1 MDRPKLRNVERIPLT
16 RDGQAHVVLRD
27 PMGIAETIAIDADFV
42 PVLDALDGR
51 RTLPQVRQ
59 SLLMGRGLDVAL
71 PDLAEFVADLE
82 AAGLLEGD
90 AFRSRWAAC
99 HDAFLDA
106 PTRAPTLAGTLYPEE
121 PGALRAELRRAFGP
135 PPSTSDARTRAVLVP
150 HGPLEVVA
158 AVVAAT
164 LGTLPDPGQLD
175 LVVLLGADHH
185 PGLMPFALLDKG
197 YETPLGS
204 LPCARPQG
212 DALLRRVPWL
222 DREAIRHRTAHSLE
236 WAALYLQ
243 HAWGDRV
250 PPCVALTCG
259 AAAIS
264 GDAVLHDGV
273 AELVAALDAITD
285 DARVLVVA
293 SAELSHAGEAYGR
306 EPVDAEGLGALEQRD
321 RAVLD
326 AVLRGRTRDVLGA
339 ATDVRNQGRPSGLP
353 TLVVLSELVTGLRGE
368 ALAYA
373 LAPVPGPAP
382 GWAGLAGAR
391 FSAH

>member
-16 RDGQAHVVLRD
+16 RDGQPHVVLRD

-59 SLLMGRGLDVAL
+59 SLLMGLGLDVAL
-71 PDLAEFVADLE
+71 PDLVGFVEDLE
-82 AAGLLEGD
+82 AAGLVDGD
-90 AFRSRWAAC
+90 VFRARWAAC
-99 HDAFLDA
+99 HDAFLAA
-106 PTRAPTLAGTLYPEE
+106 PTRAPTLAGTLYPDE
-121 PGALRAELRRAFGP
+121 PAALRAALRRAFGP
-135 PPSTSDARTRAVLVP
+135 TPNASDARTRAVLLP

-158 AVVAAT
+158 EVVAAT
-164 LGTLPDPGQLD
+164 LQTLPDPAQID
-175 LVVLLGADHH
+175 TVVLLGADHH
-185 PGLMPFALLDKG
+185 PGLLPFALLDKG
-197 YETPLGS
+197 YETPLGA
-204 LPCARPQG
+204 LPCAQPQA

-250 PPCVALTCG
+250 PPCIALTCG
-259 AAAIS
+259 AAAIT
-264 GDAVLHDGV
+264 GDASLHDGV

-285 DARVLVVA
+285 DARVLVIA
-293 SAELSHAGEAYGR
+293 AAELTHAGEAYGR
-306 EPVDAEGLGALEQRD
+306 EPVDAAGLAALEDRD

-326 AVLRGRTRDVLGA
+326 AVLRGRTREVIAAAIDVG
-339 ATDVRNQGRPSGLP
+339 RQGRPSGLP
-353 TLVVLSELVTGLRGE
+353 TLVVLAELVTGLRGE
-368 ALAYA
+368 GLAYS
-373 LAPVPGPAP
+373 LAAVPGPAP

-391 FSAH
+391 FSAR

>member
-16 RDGQAHVVLRD
+16 RDGQPHVVLRD

-59 SLLMGRGLDVAL
+59 SLLMGRGLDVAQ
-71 PDLAEFVADLE
+71 PDLVAFVADLE

-90 AFRSRWAAC
+90 AFRARWLAC

-106 PTRAPTLAGTLYPEE
+106 PTRAPTLAGTLYPDD
-121 PGALRAELRRAFGP
+121 PVALRAALRRAFGP
-135 PPSTSDARTRAVLVP
+135 PPSTGDARTRAVLLP
-150 HGPLEVVA
+150 HGPLEVVD

-164 LGTLPDPGQLD
+164 LGTLPDPAALD
-175 LVVLLGADHH
+175 AVVLLGADHH
-185 PGLMPFALLDKG
+185 PGLLPFALLDKG
-197 YETPLGS
+197 YETPLGA
-204 LPCARPQG
+204 LPCAQAQC

-250 PPCVALTCG
+250 PPCIALTCG
-259 AAAIS
+259 AAAIT
-264 GDAVLHDGV
+264 GDAGLHDGV

-293 SAELSHAGEAYGR
+293 TAELTHAGPAYGR
-306 EPVDAEGLGALEQRD
+306 EPIDAEALVALEQRD

-391 FSAH
+391 FSAR